1 MNVTMVAPG
10 TNAIYYYATQLC
22 NALADRADVTL
33 VAPEGADADLL
44 ADAARAEL
52 VPMGTTMVD
61 AVRNTMVP
69 MRARAFVRAIR
80 RSDPDLVHVQNCYN
94 LWIASFLPLLRD
106 QMVVT
111 TLHDVEP
118 HLGFERVDKTIARRL
133 HLRFSNGFVVQCEAE
148 REKFRRFEVDGPE
161 FAIPHGDYEF
171 FTDYRD
177 PDVETEDTVLFFGN
191 IAPYK
196 GLEYLLQVAP
206 ALERRVPGTELV
218 VAGRGDVD
226 RYADLRSRVENLTL
240 RNEFVPKEDVAN
252 LFQRAR
258 VVALP
263 YVEATQ
269 SGIIPIAY
277 AFETPV
283 VATRVGCIPEVVDD
297 GETGVL
303 VPPRNEEALLRGLER
318 VLADEER
325 AERMGAN
332 AYEKMQTDLSWNTI
346 AEQTVDAY
354 ETVLADAR

>member
-1 MNVTMVAPG
+1 MVAPG
-10 TNAIYYYATQLC
+10 TDAIYYYATQLC
-22 NALADRADVTL
+22 NALADRDRVDVTL
-33 VAPEGADADLL
+33 VAPERADPGLL
-44 ADAARAEL
+44 DDGVRAEL
-52 VPMGTTMVD
+52 VPVGTTMAD
-61 AVRNTMVP
+61 AVRNTVVP
-69 MRARAFVRAIR
+69 TRARAFVRAVR
-80 RSDPDLVHVQNCYN
+80 RSDPDVLHVQNCYN
-94 LWIASFLPLLRD
+94 LWIASFLPLFRD
-106 QMVVT
+106 RTVVT

-118 HLGFERVDKTIARRL
+118 HLGFERADKTLARRL
-133 HLRFSNGFVVQCEAE
+133 HLRFSDGYVVQCEAE
-148 REKFRRFEVDGPE
+148 REKFRRFDVEGPD

-177 PDVETEDTVLFFGN
+177 PDVETEDAVLFFGN

-196 GLEYLLQVAP
+196 GLEYLLRVAP
-206 ALERRVPGTELV
+206 ALERRLPGTELV

-226 RYADLRSRVENLTL
+226 RHADLLARVDNLTL
-240 RNEFVPKEDVAN
+240 RNEFVPKEEVAA

-269 SGIIPIAY
+269 SGIIPVAY

-303 VPPRNEEALLRGLER
+303 VPPRDEDALLEGLER
-318 VLADEER
+318 VLADEAR

-332 AYEKMQTDLSWNTI
+332 AYEKMQTDLSWGSI
-346 AEQTVDAY
+346 AGQTVEAY
-354 ETVLADAR
+354 ETVLAEGG